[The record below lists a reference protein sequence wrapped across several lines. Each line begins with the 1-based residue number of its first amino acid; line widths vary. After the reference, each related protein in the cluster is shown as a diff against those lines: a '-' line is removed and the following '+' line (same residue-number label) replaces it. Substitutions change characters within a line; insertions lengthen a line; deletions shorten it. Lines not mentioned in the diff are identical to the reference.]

1 VSIRIGCDGWSI
13 GRDVGDRFPSEGT
26 HLERYSARFNA
37 VEINSSFVWCIF
49 DNTAAGA
56 ALENA
61 LELLEQLQFHPV
73 R

>member
-1 VSIRIGCDGWSI
+1 MASIAARL
-13 GRDVGDRFPSEGT
+13 RDTKSP
-26 HLERYSARFNA
+26 ER
-37 VEINSSFVWCIF
+37 WCIF

-61 LELLEQLQFHPV
+61 LEAAQAIT